1 MRWAVG
7 KITNRGQNI
16 LLGLL
21 PAFFSL
27 SVSAAQIKLAKNSV
41 VERSLPITLTSVLCE
56 RPIQSADLVS
66 NGLYDAQVSAVILS
80 PKYNGGKIPSAVI
93 KEKALS
99 LANSG
104 QQLGYSYGLCD
115 NGTAWAV
122 TFPAPEAVSLEGSI
136 LNLPKVATSQCA
148 KNSLKIIFSP
158 EQRGRSFLVPIESGL
173 TARLPS
179 SKGYASVVCTPNKFI
194 GSGPRE
200 WALIPLGGAK
210 VNPSDLLP
218 LQGLANKEALMD
230 WINQKRRFENLPS
243 FTVDGEL
250 TAAATGLALGK
261 TIHHDM
267 DALGKVRANLQK
279 NGFELAGENRVEGK
293 SLAEVAGLLWMSP
306 GHRDLLLSPTAEHFG
321 LSVASSETGVF
332 MVMLVGRKI
341 PGSVARK

>member
-21 PAFFSL
+21 PAFFSF
-27 SVSAAQIKLAKNSV
+27 SASAAQINLAKNSV
-41 VERSLPITLTSVLCE
+41 VERSLPITLASILCE

-80 PKYNGGKIPSAVI
+80 PKDNGAKIPAAVI

-122 TFPAPEAVSLEGSI
+122 TFPAPEAVSLESSI
-136 LNLPKVATSQCA
+136 LNLPKAAMSQCA
-148 KNSLKIIFSP
+148 KNNLKIIFSP
-158 EQRGRSFLVPIESGL
+158 EQRGRSFLVPMESEL

-179 SKGYASVVCTPNKFI
+179 SKGYASVICTPNKFLS
-194 GSGPRE
+194 SGPRE

-218 LQGLANKEALMD
+218 LQGLANKEAFLD
-230 WINQKRRFENLPS
+230 WVNQKRRAENLLN

-250 TAAATGLALGK
+250 TAAATGLAVRK

-267 DALGKVRANLQK
+267 DALAKVRANLQK
-279 NGFELAGENRVEGK
+279 NGFDLAGENRVEGK

-306 GHRDLLLSPTAEHFG
+306 GHRDLLLSPTAEHLG
-321 LSVASSETGVF
+321 LSVANSETGVF
-332 MVMLVGRKI
+332 AVMLVGRKI